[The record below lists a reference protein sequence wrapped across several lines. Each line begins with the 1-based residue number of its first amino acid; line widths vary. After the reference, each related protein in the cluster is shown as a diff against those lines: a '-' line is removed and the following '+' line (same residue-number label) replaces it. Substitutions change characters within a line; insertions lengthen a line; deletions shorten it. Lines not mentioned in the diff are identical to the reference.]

1 MLTISNIT
9 YRIAGRSLLE
19 NASASI
25 SAGHRVGL
33 VGRNGAGKSTLFG
46 LILGE
51 LQPDQGEIEIQKG
64 VRIGVVAQ
72 EAPGGAM
79 TPQDVVLAADL
90 ERAALL
96 EEAETSEDGERLAE
110 VHMRL
115 VDIDAHTAPARASE
129 ILAGLGF
136 TEEMQTS
143 PMSSF
148 SGGWRM
154 RVALAAALFAQPEL
168 LLLDEPTNHLDLEA
182 TVWLEAYLQ
191 KYPHTLLVISHD
203 RQILNACVDHIL
215 HLDSK
220 ALTVYTGN
228 YDWFEK
234 MRAERMAQS
243 KAEAAK
249 LDAKRKHLQSFV
261 DRFKA
266 KATKARQAQSR
277 MKMLEKLGTVSVM
290 RDDPTVSFDFREPT
304 ELAPPLLSFDKAS
317 VGYVPGKPILRDIDL
332 RIDPD
337 DRIALLGS
345 NGNGKSTF
353 AKLVA
358 GRLQPMDGHHHRSGK
373 LFTGFFA
380 QHQIEDMD
388 GDQTPYSLMADLM
401 RGAREPVV
409 RARLGRFGFGQ
420 DKANTQVKSLS
431 GGERARLNF
440 ALITY
445 DAPPMLIFDE
455 PTNHL
460 DIESREA
467 LAVAI
472 NEYKGAVILITHDWH
487 LLELTADQLWLVGD
501 GRVKPFDGDLE
512 DYRKLMLG
520 KSGSGN
526 TKIPKDKKLK
536 APTELAPSKAVQAD
550 RQRGADRRKEL
561 EALRKVS
568 REAEAA
574 LARLSK
580 DKASVEQ
587 SLLEPNLDPSRRGQL
602 MRRQA
607 ELAKAVERAEE
618 AWLDAAEAVEAA
630 AA

>member
-1 MLTISNIT
+1 MLSISNVT
-9 YRIAGRSLLE
+9 YRVAGRVLLE
-19 NASASI
+19 NATASI

-46 LILGE
+46 LILNE
-51 LQPDQGEIEIQKG
+51 LQPDQGDIEIQRG

-72 EAPGGAM
+72 EAPGGPM
-79 TPQDVVLAADL
+79 TPQDVVLDADL

-96 EEAETSEDGERLAE
+96 READTSDDGERLAE

-115 VDIDAHTAPARASE
+115 VDIDAHTAPMRAAE

-136 TEEMQTS
+136 TEEMQQQ

-168 LLLDEPTNHLDLEA
+168 LMLDEPTNHLDLEA

-215 HLDSK
+215 HLDAK
-220 ALTVYTGN
+220 QLTFYTGN

-243 KAEAAK
+243 KAEASK
-249 LDAKRKHLQSFV
+249 VDAKRKHLQSFV

-266 KATKARQAQSR
+266 KASKARQAQSR
-277 MKMLEKLGTVSVM
+277 MKMLEKLGSVSVM
-290 RDDPTVSFDFREPT
+290 RDDPTVSFDFPEPA
-304 ELAPPLLSFDKAS
+304 ELSPPLLSFDKVS
-317 VGYVPGKPILRDIDL
+317 VGYSPGKPVLRDIDV
-332 RIDPD
+332 RIDPE

-358 GRLQPMDGHHHRSGK
+358 GRLQPMEGHHHRSGK

-388 GDQTPYSLMADLM
+388 ANATPFSLMAELM
-401 RGAREPVV
+401 PGGREPQV

-420 DKANTQVKSLS
+420 EKANTQVKSLS

-440 ALITY
+440 ALITHN
-445 DAPPMLIFDE
+445 APPLLIFDE

-472 NEYKGAVILITHDWH
+472 NEYKGAVILISHDWH

-501 GRVKPFDGDLE
+501 GKVKPFDGDLE

-526 TKIPKDKKLK
+526 TKIPKDKKSK
-536 APTELAPSKAVQAD
+536 NKPVELPQLQPD
-550 RQRGADRRKEL
+550 RPRGNDRRKEL
-561 EALRKVS
+561 ETLRKLS
-568 REAEAA
+568 RDAEAT
-574 LARLSK
+574 LARLTQ
-580 DKASVEQ
+580 DKASVEK
-587 SLLEPNLDPSRRGQL
+587 SLLDPHLDGGRRGQL
-602 MRRQA
+602 MRRQG
-607 ELAKAVERAEE
+607 ELATAVARAEE
-618 AWLDAAEAVEAA
+618 AWLEAAEAVEAA

>member
-1 MLTISNIT
+1 MLSISNIT
-9 YRIAGRSLLE
+9 YRVAGRVLLE
-19 NASASI
+19 NATASI

-46 LILGE
+46 LILNE
-51 LQPDQGEIEIQKG
+51 LQPDQGDIEVQRG
-64 VRIGVVAQ
+64 VRIGIVAQ
-72 EAPGGAM
+72 EAPGGDM

-96 EEAETSEDGERLAE
+96 HEADHSDDGERLAE

-115 VDIDAHTAPARASE
+115 VDIDAHTAPMRAAE

-136 TEEMQTS
+136 TEDMQQQ

-220 ALTVYTGN
+220 QLTFYSGN

-243 KAEAAK
+243 KAEASK
-249 LDAKRKHLQSFV
+249 VDAKRKHLQSFV

-266 KATKARQAQSR
+266 KASKARQAQSR

-290 RDDPTVSFDFREPT
+290 RDDPTVSFDFPEPA
-304 ELAPPLLSFDKAS
+304 ELSPPLISFDKVS
-317 VGYVPGKPILRDIDL
+317 VGYAPGKPVLRDIDL
-332 RIDPD
+332 RIDPE

-358 GRLQPMDGHHHRSGK
+358 GRLQPMEGHHHRSGK

-380 QHQIEDMD
+380 QHQVEDMD
-388 GDQTPYSLMADLM
+388 GDSTPFKLMAELM
-401 RGAREPVV
+401 PGGREPQV

-420 DKANTQVKSLS
+420 EKANTQVKSLS

-440 ALITY
+440 ALITHN
-445 DAPPMLIFDE
+445 APPMLIFDE

-472 NEYKGAVILITHDWH
+472 NEYRGAVILISHDWH

-501 GRVKPFDGDLE
+501 GKVKPFDGDLE

-526 TKIPKDKKLK
+526 TKIPKDKKPK
-536 APTELAPSKAVQAD
+536 NKPVELPQLHPD
-550 RQRGADRRKEL
+550 RPRGSDRRKEL
-561 EALRKVS
+561 EALRKQS
-568 REAEAA
+568 RDAEAT
-574 LARLSK
+574 LARLTQ
-580 DKASVEQ
+580 DKASVEK
-587 SLLEPNLDPSRRGQL
+587 SLLDPHLDGGRRGQL

-607 ELAKAVERAEE
+607 ELSTAVARAEE
-618 AWLDAAEAVEAA
+618 AWLEAAEAVEAA
-630 AA
+630 A

>member
-1 MLTISNIT
+1 MLSISNVT
-9 YRIAGRSLLE
+9 YRVAGRVLLE
-19 NASASI
+19 NATASI

-46 LILGE
+46 LILNE
-51 LQPDQGEIEIQKG
+51 LQPDQGDIEIQRG

-72 EAPGGAM
+72 EAPGGPM
-79 TPQDVVLAADL
+79 TPQDVVLDADL

-96 EEAETSEDGERLAE
+96 READTSDDGERLAE

-115 VDIDAHTAPARASE
+115 VDIDAHTAPMRAAE

-136 TEEMQTS
+136 TEEMQQQ

-168 LLLDEPTNHLDLEA
+168 LMLDEPTNHLDLEA

-215 HLDSK
+215 HLDNK
-220 ALTVYTGN
+220 QLTFYTGN

-243 KAEAAK
+243 KAEASK
-249 LDAKRKHLQSFV
+249 VDAKRKHLQSFV

-266 KATKARQAQSR
+266 KASKARQAQSR
-277 MKMLEKLGTVSVM
+277 MKMLEKLGSVSVM
-290 RDDPTVSFDFREPT
+290 RDDPTVSFDFPEPA
-304 ELAPPLLSFDKAS
+304 ELSPPLLSFDKVS
-317 VGYVPGKPILRDIDL
+317 VGYTPGKPVLRDIDV
-332 RIDPD
+332 RIDPE

-358 GRLQPMDGHHHRSGK
+358 GRLQPMEGHHHRSGK

-388 GDQTPYSLMADLM
+388 ANATPFSLMAELM
-401 RGAREPVV
+401 PGGREPQV

-420 DKANTQVKSLS
+420 EKANTLVKSLS

-440 ALITY
+440 ALITHA
-445 DAPPMLIFDE
+445 APPMLIFDE

-472 NEYKGAVILITHDWH
+472 NEYKGAVILISHDWH

-501 GRVKPFDGDLE
+501 GKVKAFDGDLE

-526 TKIPKDKKLK
+526 TKIPKDKKSK
-536 APTELAPSKAVQAD
+536 NKPVELPQLQPD
-550 RQRGADRRKEL
+550 RPRGGDRRKEL
-561 EALRKVS
+561 ETLRKLS
-568 REAEAA
+568 RDAEAT
-574 LARLSK
+574 LARLTQ
-580 DKASVEQ
+580 DKASVER
-587 SLLEPNLDPSRRGQL
+587 SLADPQLDGGRRGQL
-602 MRRQA
+602 MRRQG
-607 ELAKAVERAEE
+607 ELATAVARAEE
-618 AWLDAAEAVEAA
+618 AWLEAAEAVEAA

>member
-1 MLTISNIT
+1 MLSISNVT
-9 YRIAGRSLLE
+9 YRIGGRALLE
-19 NASASI
+19 NATAVI

-51 LQPDQGEIEIQKG
+51 SQPDQGEIEIQKG
-64 VRIGVVAQ
+64 TRIGIVAQ

-90 ERAALL
+90 ERAALML
-96 EEAETSEDGERLAE
+96 EADTSDDGERLAE

-115 VDIDAHTAPARASE
+115 VDIDAHTAPMRAAE

-136 TEEMQTS
+136 SEEMQQQ

-203 RQILNACVDHIL
+203 RAILNACVDHIL
-215 HLDSK
+215 HLDSRQ
-220 ALTVYTGN
+220 LTFYTGN

-243 KAEAAK
+243 KAEASK
-249 LDAKRKHLQSFV
+249 VDAKRKHLQSFV

-266 KATKARQAQSR
+266 KASKARQAQSR
-277 MKMLEKLGTVSVM
+277 MKMLEKLGSVSVM
-290 RDDPTVSFDFREPT
+290 RDDPTVSFDFPEPA
-304 ELAPPLLSFDKAS
+304 ELSPPLISFDKVS
-317 VGYVPGKPILRDIDL
+317 VGYTPGKPVLRDIDL
-332 RIDPD
+332 RIDPE

-358 GRLQPMDGHHHRSGK
+358 GRLQPMEGHNHRSGK

-380 QHQIEDMD
+380 QHQVEDMD
-388 GDQTPYSLMADLM
+388 GEATPFKLMAELM
-401 RGAREPVV
+401 PGGREPQV

-420 DKANTQVKSLS
+420 EKANTLVKSLS

-440 ALITY
+440 ALITHN
-445 DAPPMLIFDE
+445 APPMLIFDE

-472 NEYKGAVILITHDWH
+472 NEYKGAVILISHDWH
-487 LLELTADQLWLVGD
+487 LLELTADHLWLVGD
-501 GRVKPFDGDLE
+501 G
-512 DYRKLMLG
+512 
-520 KSGSGN
+520 
-526 TKIPKDKKLK
+526 
-536 APTELAPSKAVQAD
+536 
-550 RQRGADRRKEL
+550 
-561 EALRKVS
+561 
-568 REAEAA
+568 
-574 LARLSK
+574 
-580 DKASVEQ
+580 
-587 SLLEPNLDPSRRGQL
+587 
-602 MRRQA
+602 
-607 ELAKAVERAEE
+607 
-618 AWLDAAEAVEAA
+618 
-630 AA
+630 

>member
-1 MLTISNIT
+1 MLSISNVT
-9 YRIAGRSLLE
+9 YRIGGRALLE
-19 NASASI
+19 NATAVI

-51 LQPDQGEIEIQKG
+51 SQPDQGEIEIQKG
-64 VRIGVVAQ
+64 TRIGIVAQ

-90 ERAALL
+90 ERAALML
-96 EEAETSEDGERLAE
+96 EADTSDDGERLAE

-115 VDIDAHTAPARASE
+115 VDIDAHTAPMRAAE

-136 TEEMQTS
+136 SEEMQQQ

-203 RQILNACVDHIL
+203 RAILNACVDHIL
-215 HLDSK
+215 HLDSRQ
-220 ALTVYTGN
+220 LTFYTGN

-243 KAEAAK
+243 KAEASK
-249 LDAKRKHLQSFV
+249 VDAKRKHLQSFV

-266 KATKARQAQSR
+266 KASKARQAQSR
-277 MKMLEKLGTVSVM
+277 MKMLEKLGSVSVM
-290 RDDPTVSFDFREPT
+290 RDDPTVSFDFPEPA
-304 ELAPPLLSFDKAS
+304 ELSPPLISFDKVS
-317 VGYVPGKPILRDIDL
+317 VGYTPGKPVLRDIDL
-332 RIDPD
+332 RIDPE

-358 GRLQPMDGHHHRSGK
+358 GRLQPMEGHNHRSGK

-380 QHQIEDMD
+380 QHQVEDMD
-388 GDQTPYSLMADLM
+388 GEATPFKLMAELM
-401 RGAREPVV
+401 PGGREPQV

-420 DKANTQVKSLS
+420 EKANTLVKSLS

-440 ALITY
+440 ALITHN
-445 DAPPMLIFDE
+445 APPMLIFDE

-460 DIESREA
+460 DIESRDA

-472 NEYKGAVILITHDWH
+472 NEYKGAVILISHDWH

-501 GRVKPFDGDLE
+501 GKVKPFDGDLE

-526 TKIPKDKKLK
+526 TKIPKDKK
-536 APTELAPSKAVQAD
+536 SKNKPAEPLPHQAE
-550 RQRGADRRKEL
+550 RPRGGDRRKEL
-561 EALRKVS
+561 DALRKLS
-568 REAEAA
+568 RDAEAA
-574 LARLSK
+574 LARLTQ
-580 DKASVEQ
+580 DKASVEK
-587 SLLEPNLDPSRRGQL
+587 SLLDPYLEGSRRGQL

-607 ELAKAVERAEE
+607 ELATAVDRAEE
-618 AWLDAAEAVEAA
+618 AWLEAAEALEAA

>member
-1 MLTISNIT
+1 MLSISNVT
-9 YRIAGRSLLE
+9 YRIGGRALLE
-19 NASASI
+19 NATAVI

-51 LQPDQGEIEIQKG
+51 SQPDQGEIEIQKG
-64 VRIGVVAQ
+64 TRIGIVAQ

-90 ERAALL
+90 ERAALML
-96 EEAETSEDGERLAE
+96 EADTSDDGERLAE

-115 VDIDAHTAPARASE
+115 VDIDAHTAPMRAAE

-136 TEEMQTS
+136 SEEMQQQ

-203 RQILNACVDHIL
+203 RAILNACVDHIL
-215 HLDSK
+215 HLDSRQ
-220 ALTVYTGN
+220 LTFYTGN

-243 KAEAAK
+243 KAEASK
-249 LDAKRKHLQSFV
+249 VDAKRKHLQSFV

-266 KATKARQAQSR
+266 KASKARQAQSR
-277 MKMLEKLGTVSVM
+277 MKMLEKLGSVSVM
-290 RDDPTVSFDFREPT
+290 RDDPTVSFDFPEPA
-304 ELAPPLLSFDKAS
+304 ELSPPLISFDKVS
-317 VGYVPGKPILRDIDL
+317 VGYTPGKPVLRDIDL
-332 RIDPD
+332 RIDPE

-358 GRLQPMDGHHHRSGK
+358 GRLQPMEGHNHRSGK

-380 QHQIEDMD
+380 QHQVEDMD
-388 GDQTPYSLMADLM
+388 GEATPFKLMAELM
-401 RGAREPVV
+401 PGGREPQV

-420 DKANTQVKSLS
+420 EKANTLVKSLS

-440 ALITY
+440 ALITHA
-445 DAPPMLIFDE
+445 APPMLIFDE

-472 NEYKGAVILITHDWH
+472 NEYKGAVILISHDWH

-501 GRVKPFDGDLE
+501 GKVKPFDGDLE

-526 TKIPKDKKLK
+526 TKIPKDKK
-536 APTELAPSKAVQAD
+536 SKNKPAEPLPHQAE
-550 RQRGADRRKEL
+550 RSRGGDRRKEL
-561 EALRKVS
+561 DALRKLS
-568 REAEAA
+568 RDAEAA
-574 LARLSK
+574 LARLTQ
-580 DKASVEQ
+580 DKASVEK
-587 SLLEPNLDPSRRGQL
+587 SLLDPYLEGSRRGQL

-607 ELAKAVERAEE
+607 ELATAVDRAEE
-618 AWLDAAEAVEAA
+618 AWLEAAEALEAA

>member
-1 MLTISNIT
+1 MLSISNVT
-9 YRIAGRSLLE
+9 YRVAGRVLLE
-19 NASASI
+19 NATASI

-46 LILGE
+46 LILNE
-51 LQPDQGEIEIQKG
+51 LQPDQGDIEIQRG

-72 EAPGGAM
+72 EAPGGPM
-79 TPQDVVLAADL
+79 TPQDVVLDADL

-96 EEAETSEDGERLAE
+96 READTSDDGERLAE

-115 VDIDAHTAPARASE
+115 VDIDAHTAPMRAAE

-136 TEEMQTS
+136 TEEMQQQ

-215 HLDSK
+215 HLDAK
-220 ALTVYTGN
+220 QLTFYSGN

-243 KAEAAK
+243 KAEASK
-249 LDAKRKHLQSFV
+249 VDAKRKHLQSFV

-266 KATKARQAQSR
+266 KASKARQAQSR
-277 MKMLEKLGTVSVM
+277 MKMLEKLGSVSVM
-290 RDDPTVSFDFREPT
+290 RDDPTVSFDFPEPA
-304 ELAPPLLSFDKAS
+304 ELSPPLLSFDKVS
-317 VGYVPGKPILRDIDL
+317 VGYTPGKPVLRDIDV
-332 RIDPD
+332 RIDPE

-358 GRLQPMDGHHHRSGK
+358 GRLQPMEGHHHRSGK

-388 GDQTPYSLMADLM
+388 ANATPFSLMAELM
-401 RGAREPVV
+401 PGGREPQV

-420 DKANTQVKSLS
+420 EKANTQVKSLS

-440 ALITY
+440 ALITHN
-445 DAPPMLIFDE
+445 APPLLIFDE

-472 NEYKGAVILITHDWH
+472 NEYKGAVILISHDWH

-501 GRVKPFDGDLE
+501 GKVKAFDGDLE

-526 TKIPKDKKLK
+526 TKIPKDKKSK
-536 APTELAPSKAVQAD
+536 NKPVELPQLQPD
-550 RQRGADRRKEL
+550 RPRGGDRRKEL
-561 EALRKVS
+561 ETLRKLS
-568 REAEAA
+568 RDAEAT
-574 LARLSK
+574 LARLTQ
-580 DKASVEQ
+580 DKASVER
-587 SLLEPNLDPSRRGQL
+587 SLADPQLDGGRRGQL
-602 MRRQA
+602 MRRQG
-607 ELAKAVERAEE
+607 ELATAVARAEE
-618 AWLDAAEAVEAA
+618 AWLEAAEAVEAA

>member
-1 MLTISNIT
+1 MLSISNVT
-9 YRIAGRSLLE
+9 YRIGGRALLE
-19 NASASI
+19 NATAVI

-46 LILGE
+46 LILNE

-64 VRIGVVAQ
+64 TRIGIVAQ

-90 ERAALL
+90 ERAALML
-96 EEAETSEDGERLAE
+96 EADTSDDGERLAE

-115 VDIDAHTAPARASE
+115 VDIDAHTAPMRAAE

-136 TEEMQTS
+136 SEEMQQQ

-203 RQILNACVDHIL
+203 RAILNACVDHIL

-220 ALTVYTGN
+220 QLTFYTGN

-243 KAEAAK
+243 KAEASK
-249 LDAKRKHLQSFV
+249 VDAKRKHLQSFV

-266 KATKARQAQSR
+266 KASKARQAQSR
-277 MKMLEKLGTVSVM
+277 MKMLEKLGSVSVM
-290 RDDPTVSFDFREPT
+290 RDDPTVSFDFPEPA
-304 ELAPPLLSFDKAS
+304 ELSPPLISFDKVS
-317 VGYVPGKPILRDIDL
+317 VGYTPGKPVLRDIDL
-332 RIDPD
+332 RIDPE

-358 GRLQPMDGHHHRSGK
+358 GRLQPMEGHNHRSGK

-380 QHQIEDMD
+380 QHQVEDMD
-388 GDQTPYSLMADLM
+388 GEATPFKLMAELM
-401 RGAREPVV
+401 PGGREPQV

-420 DKANTQVKSLS
+420 EKANTLVKSLS

-440 ALITY
+440 ALITHN
-445 DAPPMLIFDE
+445 APPMLIFDE

-472 NEYKGAVILITHDWH
+472 NEYKGAVILISHDWH

-501 GRVKPFDGDLE
+501 GKVKPFDGDLE

-526 TKIPKDKKLK
+526 TKIPKDKK
-536 APTELAPSKAVQAD
+536 SKNKPVEQPLHQAE
-550 RQRGADRRKEL
+550 RPRGGDRRKEL
-561 EALRKVS
+561 DALRKLS
-568 REAEAA
+568 RDAEAA
-574 LARLSK
+574 LARLTQ
-580 DKASVEQ
+580 DKASVEK
-587 SLLEPNLDPSRRGQL
+587 SLLDPYLEGSRRGQL

-607 ELAKAVERAEE
+607 ELATAVDRAEE
-618 AWLDAAEAVEAA
+618 AWLEAAEALEAA

>member
-1 MLTISNIT
+1 MLSISNVT
-9 YRIAGRSLLE
+9 YRVAGRVLLE
-19 NASASI
+19 NATASI

-46 LILGE
+46 LILNE
-51 LQPDQGEIEIQKG
+51 LQPDQGDIEIQRG

-72 EAPGGAM
+72 EAPGGPM
-79 TPQDVVLAADL
+79 TPQDVVLDADL

-96 EEAETSEDGERLAE
+96 READTSDDGERLAE

-115 VDIDAHTAPARASE
+115 VDIDAHTAPMRAAE

-136 TEEMQTS
+136 TEEMQQQ

-168 LLLDEPTNHLDLEA
+168 LMLDEPTNHLDLEA

-215 HLDSK
+215 HLDNK
-220 ALTVYTGN
+220 QLTFYTGN

-243 KAEAAK
+243 KAEASK
-249 LDAKRKHLQSFV
+249 VDAKRKHLQSFV

-266 KATKARQAQSR
+266 KASKARQAQSR
-277 MKMLEKLGTVSVM
+277 MKMLEKLGSVSVM
-290 RDDPTVSFDFREPT
+290 RDDPTVSFDFPEPA
-304 ELAPPLLSFDKAS
+304 ELSPPLLSFDKVS
-317 VGYVPGKPILRDIDL
+317 VGYTPGKPVLRDIDV
-332 RIDPD
+332 RIDPE

-358 GRLQPMDGHHHRSGK
+358 GRLQPMEGHHHRSGK

-388 GDQTPYSLMADLM
+388 ANATPFSLMAELM
-401 RGAREPVV
+401 PGGREPQV

-420 DKANTQVKSLS
+420 EKANTQVKSLS

-440 ALITY
+440 ALITHN
-445 DAPPMLIFDE
+445 APPLLIFDE

-472 NEYKGAVILITHDWH
+472 NEYKGAVILISHDWH

-501 GRVKPFDGDLE
+501 GKVKAFDGDLE

-526 TKIPKDKKLK
+526 TKIPKDKKSK
-536 APTELAPSKAVQAD
+536 NKPVELPQLQPD
-550 RQRGADRRKEL
+550 RPRGGDRRKEL
-561 EALRKVS
+561 ETLRKLS
-568 REAEAA
+568 RDAEAT
-574 LARLSK
+574 LARLTQ
-580 DKASVEQ
+580 DKASVER
-587 SLLEPNLDPSRRGQL
+587 SLADPQLDGGRRGQL
-602 MRRQA
+602 MRRQG
-607 ELAKAVERAEE
+607 ELATAVARAEE
-618 AWLDAAEAVEAA
+618 AWLEAAEAVEAA

>member
-1 MLTISNIT
+1 MLSISNIT
-9 YRIAGRSLLE
+9 YRVAGRSLLE
-19 NASASI
+19 NASAMI

-115 VDIDAHTAPARASE
+115 VDIDAHTAPMRAAE

-136 TEEMQTS
+136 TEEMQQQ

-215 HLDSK
+215 HLDAK
-220 ALTVYTGN
+220 QLTFYTGN

-243 KAEAAK
+243 KAEASK

-277 MKMLEKLGTVSVM
+277 MKMLEKLGTVNVI
-290 RDDPTVSFDFREPT
+290 RDDPTVSFDFPEPT
-304 ELAPPLLSFDKAS
+304 ELAPPLLSFDKVS
-317 VGYVPGKPILRDIDL
+317 VGYTAGKPILRDIDV

-358 GRLQPMDGHHHRSGK
+358 GRLQPMEGHHHRSGK

-388 GDQTPYSLMADLM
+388 GEQTPYKLMADLM
-401 RGAREPVV
+401 PGGREPVV

-420 DKANTQVKSLS
+420 EKANTQVKSLS

-445 DAPPMLIFDE
+445 NAPPMLIFDE

-487 LLELTADQLWLVGD
+487 LLQLTADQLWLVGD
-501 GRVKPFDGDLE
+501 GKVRPFDGDLE
-512 DYRKLMLG
+512 DYRRMMLG

-526 TKIPKDKKLK
+526 TKIPKDKK
-536 APTELAPSKAVQAD
+536 SKGKGPQPDERQAG
-550 RQRGADRRKEL
+550 RPHGNDRRKEL
-561 EALRKVS
+561 DALRKAS

-574 LARLSK
+574 LARLAQ
-580 DKASVEQ
+580 DKASVER
-587 SLLEPNLDPSRRGQL
+587 SLLDANLDGSRRGQL

-607 ELAKAVERAEE
+607 ELAAAVERAEE
-618 AWLDAAEAVEAA
+618 AWLEAAEAVEAA

>member
-1 MLTISNIT
+1 MLSISNIT
-9 YRIAGRSLLE
+9 YRVAGRMLLE
-19 NASASI
+19 NATASI

-46 LILGE
+46 LILGQ
-51 LQPDQGEIEIQKG
+51 LQPDQGEIEVQRG
-64 VRIGVVAQ
+64 VRIGIVAQ

-96 EEAETSEDGERLAE
+96 HEADNSDDGERLAE

-136 TEEMQTS
+136 NEEMQQQ

-215 HLDSK
+215 HLDSRQ
-220 ALTVYTGN
+220 LTFYTGN

-234 MRAERMAQS
+234 MREERMAQS
-243 KAEAAK
+243 KSEAAK

-277 MKMLEKLGTVSVM
+277 MKMLAKLGSVSVI
-290 RDDPTVSFDFREPT
+290 RDDPTVTFDFPEPA
-304 ELAPPLLSFDKAS
+304 ELSPPLLSFDKAS
-317 VGYVPGKPILRDIDL
+317 VGYTAGKPVLRDIDL
-332 RIDPD
+332 RIDPE
-337 DRIALLGS
+337 DRIALLGA

-380 QHQIEDMD
+380 QHQVEDMD
-388 GDQTPYSLMADLM
+388 GESTPFKLMANLM
-401 RGAREPVV
+401 PGAREPQV
-409 RARLGRFGFGQ
+409 RGRLGRFGFGQ
-420 DKANTQVKSLS
+420 EKANTLVKSLS

-440 ALITY
+440 ALITHN
-445 DAPPMLIFDE
+445 APPMLIFDE

-526 TKIPKDKKLK
+526 TKIPKDKKPK
-536 APTELAPSKAVQAD
+536 NKPDEIHAPERP
-550 RQRGADRRKEL
+550 RGADRRKEL
-561 EALRKVS
+561 DVLRRAS
-568 REAEAA
+568 RDAEAS
-574 LARLSK
+574 LARLTQ
-580 DKASVEQ
+580 DKEAIEK
-587 SLLEPNLDPSRRGQL
+587 SLLDAHLDGGRRGQL

-607 ELAKAVERAEE
+607 ELATAVARAEE
-618 AWLDAAEAVEAA
+618 AWLEAAEALESAA
-630 AA
+630 A

>member
-1 MLTISNIT
+1 MLSISNVT
-9 YRIAGRSLLE
+9 YRVAGRVLLE
-19 NASASI
+19 NATASI

-46 LILGE
+46 LILNE
-51 LQPDQGEIEIQKG
+51 LQPDQGDIEIQRG

-72 EAPGGAM
+72 EAPGGPM
-79 TPQDVVLAADL
+79 TPQDVVLDADL

-96 EEAETSEDGERLAE
+96 READTSDDGERLAE

-115 VDIDAHTAPARASE
+115 VDIDAHTAPMRAAE

-136 TEEMQTS
+136 TEEMQQQ

-168 LLLDEPTNHLDLEA
+168 LMLDEPTNHLDLEA

-215 HLDSK
+215 HLDNK
-220 ALTVYTGN
+220 QLTFYTGN

-243 KAEAAK
+243 KAEASK
-249 LDAKRKHLQSFV
+249 VDAKRKHLQSFV

-266 KATKARQAQSR
+266 KASKARQAQSR
-277 MKMLEKLGTVSVM
+277 MKMLEKLGSVSVM
-290 RDDPTVSFDFREPT
+290 RDDPTVSFDFPEPA
-304 ELAPPLLSFDKAS
+304 ELSPPLLSFDKVS
-317 VGYVPGKPILRDIDL
+317 VGYTPGKPVLRDIDV
-332 RIDPD
+332 RIDPE

-358 GRLQPMDGHHHRSGK
+358 GRLQPMEGHHHRSGK

-388 GDQTPYSLMADLM
+388 ANATPFSLMAELM
-401 RGAREPVV
+401 PGGREPQV

-420 DKANTQVKSLS
+420 EKANTQVMSLS

-440 ALITY
+440 ALITHN
-445 DAPPMLIFDE
+445 APPLLIFDE

-472 NEYKGAVILITHDWH
+472 NEYKGAVILISHDWH

-501 GRVKPFDGDLE
+501 GKVKAFDGDLE

-526 TKIPKDKKLK
+526 TKIPKDKKSK
-536 APTELAPSKAVQAD
+536 NKPVELPQLQPD
-550 RQRGADRRKEL
+550 RPRGGDRRKEL
-561 EALRKVS
+561 ETLRKLS
-568 REAEAA
+568 RDAEAT
-574 LARLSK
+574 LARLTQ
-580 DKASVEQ
+580 DKASVER
-587 SLLEPNLDPSRRGQL
+587 SLADPQLDGGRRGQL
-602 MRRQA
+602 MRRQG
-607 ELAKAVERAEE
+607 ELATAVARAEE
-618 AWLDAAEAVEAA
+618 AWLEAAEAVEAA

>member
-1 MLTISNIT
+1 MLSISNVT
-9 YRIAGRSLLE
+9 YRVAGRVLLE
-19 NASASI
+19 NATASI

-46 LILGE
+46 LILNE
-51 LQPDQGEIEIQKG
+51 LQPDQGDIEIQRG

-72 EAPGGAM
+72 EAPGGPM
-79 TPQDVVLAADL
+79 TPQDVVLDADL

-96 EEAETSEDGERLAE
+96 READTSDDGERLAE

-115 VDIDAHTAPARASE
+115 VDIDAHTAPMRAAE

-136 TEEMQTS
+136 TEEMQQQ

-215 HLDSK
+215 HLDNK
-220 ALTVYTGN
+220 QLTFYTGN

-243 KAEAAK
+243 KAEASK
-249 LDAKRKHLQSFV
+249 VDAKRKHLQSFV

-266 KATKARQAQSR
+266 KASKARQAQSR
-277 MKMLEKLGTVSVM
+277 MKMLEKLGSVSVM
-290 RDDPTVSFDFREPT
+290 RDDPTVSFDFPEPA
-304 ELAPPLLSFDKAS
+304 ELSPPLLSFDKVS
-317 VGYVPGKPILRDIDL
+317 VGYTPGKPVLRDIDV
-332 RIDPD
+332 RIDPE

-358 GRLQPMDGHHHRSGK
+358 GRLQPMEGHHHRSGK

-388 GDQTPYSLMADLM
+388 ANATPFSLMAELM
-401 RGAREPVV
+401 PGGREPQV

-420 DKANTQVKSLS
+420 EKANTQVKSLS

-440 ALITY
+440 ALITHN
-445 DAPPMLIFDE
+445 APPLLIFDE

-472 NEYKGAVILITHDWH
+472 NEYKGAVILISHDWH

-501 GRVKPFDGDLE
+501 GKVKAFDGDLE

-526 TKIPKDKKLK
+526 TKIPKDKKSK
-536 APTELAPSKAVQAD
+536 NKPVELPQLQPD
-550 RQRGADRRKEL
+550 RPRGGDRRKEL
-561 EALRKVS
+561 ETLRKLS
-568 REAEAA
+568 RDAEAT
-574 LARLSK
+574 LARLTQ
-580 DKASVEQ
+580 DKASVER
-587 SLLEPNLDPSRRGQL
+587 SLADPQLDGGRRGQL
-602 MRRQA
+602 MRRQG
-607 ELAKAVERAEE
+607 ELATAVARAEE
-618 AWLDAAEAVEAA
+618 AWLEAAEAVEAA

>member
-1 MLTISNIT
+1 MLSISNVT
-9 YRIAGRSLLE
+9 YRVAGRVLLE
-19 NASASI
+19 NATASI

-46 LILGE
+46 LILNE
-51 LQPDQGEIEIQKG
+51 LQPDQGDIEIQRG

-72 EAPGGAM
+72 EAPGGPM
-79 TPQDVVLAADL
+79 TPQDVVLDADL

-96 EEAETSEDGERLAE
+96 READTSDDGERLAE

-115 VDIDAHTAPARASE
+115 VDIDAHTAPMRAAE

-136 TEEMQTS
+136 TEEMQQQ

-168 LLLDEPTNHLDLEA
+168 LMLDEPTNHLDLEA

-215 HLDSK
+215 HLDNK
-220 ALTVYTGN
+220 QLTFYTGN

-243 KAEAAK
+243 KAEASK
-249 LDAKRKHLQSFV
+249 VDAKRKHLQSFV

-266 KATKARQAQSR
+266 KASKARQAQSR
-277 MKMLEKLGTVSVM
+277 MKMLEKLGSVSVM
-290 RDDPTVSFDFREPT
+290 RDDPTVSFDFPEPA
-304 ELAPPLLSFDKAS
+304 ELSPPLLSFDKVS
-317 VGYVPGKPILRDIDL
+317 VGYSPGKPVLRDIDV
-332 RIDPD
+332 RIDPE

-358 GRLQPMDGHHHRSGK
+358 GRLQPMEGHHHRSGK

-388 GDQTPYSLMADLM
+388 ANATPFSLMAELM
-401 RGAREPVV
+401 PGGREPQV

-420 DKANTQVKSLS
+420 EKANTQVKSLS

-440 ALITY
+440 ALITHN
-445 DAPPMLIFDE
+445 APPLLIFDE

-472 NEYKGAVILITHDWH
+472 NEYKGAVILISHDWH

-501 GRVKPFDGDLE
+501 GKVKPFDGDLE

-526 TKIPKDKKLK
+526 TKIPKDKKSK
-536 APTELAPSKAVQAD
+536 NKPVELPQLQPD
-550 RQRGADRRKEL
+550 RPRGNDRRKEL
-561 EALRKVS
+561 ETLRKLS
-568 REAEAA
+568 RDAEAT
-574 LARLSK
+574 LARLTQ
-580 DKASVEQ
+580 DKASVEK
-587 SLLEPNLDPSRRGQL
+587 SLLDPHLDGGRRGQL
-602 MRRQA
+602 MRRQG
-607 ELAKAVERAEE
+607 ELATAVARAEE
-618 AWLDAAEAVEAA
+618 AWLEAAEAVEAA

>member
-1 MLTISNIT
+1 MLSISNVT
-9 YRIAGRSLLE
+9 YRIGGRALLE
-19 NASASI
+19 NATAVI

-51 LQPDQGEIEIQKG
+51 SQPDQGEIEIQKG
-64 VRIGVVAQ
+64 TRIGIVAQ

-90 ERAALL
+90 ERAALML
-96 EEAETSEDGERLAE
+96 EADTSDDGERLAE

-115 VDIDAHTAPARASE
+115 VDIDAHTAPMRAAE

-136 TEEMQTS
+136 SEEMQQQ

-203 RQILNACVDHIL
+203 RAILNACVDHIL
-215 HLDSK
+215 HLDSRQ
-220 ALTVYTGN
+220 LTFYTGN

-243 KAEAAK
+243 KAEASK
-249 LDAKRKHLQSFV
+249 VDAKRKHLQSFV

-266 KATKARQAQSR
+266 KASKARQAQSR
-277 MKMLEKLGTVSVM
+277 MKMLEKLGSVSVM
-290 RDDPTVSFDFREPT
+290 RDDPTVSFDFPEPA
-304 ELAPPLLSFDKAS
+304 ELSPPLISFDKVS
-317 VGYVPGKPILRDIDL
+317 VGYTPGKPVLRDIDL
-332 RIDPD
+332 RIDPE

-358 GRLQPMDGHHHRSGK
+358 GRLQPMEGHNHRSGK

-380 QHQIEDMD
+380 QHQVEDMD
-388 GDQTPYSLMADLM
+388 GEATPFKLMAELM
-401 RGAREPVV
+401 PGGREPQV

-420 DKANTQVKSLS
+420 EKANTLVKSLS

-440 ALITY
+440 ALITHN
-445 DAPPMLIFDE
+445 APPMLIFDE

-472 NEYKGAVILITHDWH
+472 NEYKGAVILISHDWH

-501 GRVKPFDGDLE
+501 GKVKPFDGDLE

-526 TKIPKDKKLK
+526 TKIPKDKK
-536 APTELAPSKAVQAD
+536 SKNKPAEPLPHQAE
-550 RQRGADRRKEL
+550 RPRGGDRRKEL
-561 EALRKVS
+561 DALRKLS
-568 REAEAA
+568 RDAEAA
-574 LARLSK
+574 LARLTQ
-580 DKASVEQ
+580 DKASVEK
-587 SLLEPNLDPSRRGQL
+587 SLLDPYLEGSRRGQL

-607 ELAKAVERAEE
+607 ELATAVDRAEE
-618 AWLDAAEAVEAA
+618 AWLEAAEALEAA

>member
-1 MLTISNIT
+1 MLSISNVT
-9 YRIAGRSLLE
+9 YRIGGRALLE
-19 NASASI
+19 NATAVI

-51 LQPDQGEIEIQKG
+51 SQPDQGEIEIQKG
-64 VRIGVVAQ
+64 TRIGIVAQ

-90 ERAALL
+90 ERAALML
-96 EEAETSEDGERLAE
+96 EADTSDDGERLAE

-115 VDIDAHTAPARASE
+115 VDIDAHTAPMRAAE

-136 TEEMQTS
+136 SEEMQQQ

-203 RQILNACVDHIL
+203 RAILNACVDHIL

-220 ALTVYTGN
+220 QLTFYSGN

-243 KAEAAK
+243 KAEASK
-249 LDAKRKHLQSFV
+249 VDAKRKHLQSFV

-266 KATKARQAQSR
+266 KASKARQAQSR
-277 MKMLEKLGTVSVM
+277 MKMLEKLGSVSVM
-290 RDDPTVSFDFREPT
+290 RDDPTVSFDFPEPA
-304 ELAPPLLSFDKAS
+304 ELSPPLISFDKVS
-317 VGYVPGKPILRDIDL
+317 VGYVPGKPVLRDIDL
-332 RIDPD
+332 RIDPE

-358 GRLQPMDGHHHRSGK
+358 GRLQPMEGHHHRSGK

-380 QHQIEDMD
+380 QHQVEDMD
-388 GDQTPYSLMADLM
+388 GEATPFKLMAELM
-401 RGAREPVV
+401 PGGREPVV

-420 DKANTQVKSLS
+420 EKANTLVKSLS

-440 ALITY
+440 ALITHA
-445 DAPPMLIFDE
+445 APPMLIFDE

-472 NEYKGAVILITHDWH
+472 NEYKGAVILISHDWH

-501 GRVKPFDGDLE
+501 GKVKPFDGDLE

-526 TKIPKDKKLK
+526 TKIPKDKK
-536 APTELAPSKAVQAD
+536 SKNKPAEPPQHQPD
-550 RQRGADRRKEL
+550 RPRGGDRRKEL
-561 EALRKVS
+561 DALRKLS
-568 REAEAA
+568 RDAEAA
-574 LARLSK
+574 LARLTQ
-580 DKASVEQ
+580 DKASIEK
-587 SLLEPNLDPSRRGQL
+587 SLLDPYLDGSKRGQL

-607 ELAKAVERAEE
+607 ELATAVDRAEE
-618 AWLDAAEAVEAA
+618 AWLEAAEALEAA

>member
-1 MLTISNIT
+1 MLSISNIT
-9 YRIAGRSLLE
+9 YRVAGRVLLE
-19 NASASI
+19 NATASI

-51 LQPDQGEIEIQKG
+51 LQPDQGEIEIQRG
-64 VRIGVVAQ
+64 VRIGIVAQ
-72 EAPGGAM
+72 EAPGGDM

-90 ERAALL
+90 ERAALML
-96 EEAETSEDGERLAE
+96 EADTSDDGERLAE

-115 VDIDAHTAPARASE
+115 VDIDAHTAPMRAAE

-136 TEEMQTS
+136 TEEMQQQ

-215 HLDSK
+215 HLDAK
-220 ALTVYTGN
+220 QLTFYSGN

-243 KAEAAK
+243 KAEASK
-249 LDAKRKHLQSFV
+249 VDAKRKHLQSFV

-266 KATKARQAQSR
+266 KASKARQAQSR
-277 MKMLEKLGTVSVM
+277 MKMLEKLGSVNVM
-290 RDDPTVSFDFREPT
+290 RDDPTVSFDFPEPA
-304 ELAPPLLSFDKAS
+304 ELSPPLLSFEHVS
-317 VGYVPGKPILRDIDL
+317 VGYIPGKPVLRDIDL
-332 RIDPD
+332 RIDPE

-358 GRLQPMDGHHHRSGK
+358 GRLQPMEGHHHRSGK

-380 QHQIEDMD
+380 QHQVEDMD
-388 GDQTPYSLMADLM
+388 GESTPFKLMAELM
-401 RGAREPVV
+401 VGGREPQV

-420 DKANTQVKSLS
+420 EKANTLVKSLS

-440 ALITY
+440 ALITHA
-445 DAPPMLIFDE
+445 APPMLIFDE

-472 NEYKGAVILITHDWH
+472 NEYKGAVILISHDWH

-501 GRVKPFDGDLE
+501 GKVKPFDGDLE

-520 KSGSGN
+520 KTGSGN
-526 TKIPKDKKLK
+526 TKIPKDKKSK
-536 APTELAPSKAVQAD
+536 NKPVESHAPQPD
-550 RQRGADRRKEL
+550 RPRGADRRREMD
-561 EALRKVS
+561 ALRKAS
-568 REAEAA
+568 RDAEAT
-574 LARLSK
+574 LGRLIK
-580 DKASVEQ
+580 DKEALEK
-587 SLLEPNLDPSRRGQL
+587 SLLDPYLEGGKRGQL

-607 ELAKAVERAEE
+607 ELATAVERAEE
-618 AWLDAAEAVEAA
+618 AWLEAAEAVEAA

>member
-1 MLTISNIT
+1 MLNISNIT
-9 YRIAGRSLLE
+9 YRVAGRVLLE
-19 NASASI
+19 NATASI

-46 LILGE
+46 LILNE
-51 LQPDQGEIEIQKG
+51 LQPDQGEIDIQRG
-64 VRIGVVAQ
+64 VRIGIVAQ
-72 EAPGGAM
+72 EAPGGDM

-90 ERAALL
+90 ERAALML
-96 EEAETSEDGERLAE
+96 EADTSDDGERLAE

-115 VDIDAHTAPARASE
+115 VDIDAHTAPMRAAE

-136 TEEMQTS
+136 TEDMQQQ

-215 HLDSK
+215 HLDAK
-220 ALTVYTGN
+220 QLTFYSGN

-243 KAEAAK
+243 KAEASK
-249 LDAKRKHLQSFV
+249 VDAKRKHLQSFV

-266 KATKARQAQSR
+266 KASKARQAQSR
-277 MKMLEKLGTVSVM
+277 MKMLEKLGSVNVM
-290 RDDPTVSFDFREPT
+290 RDDPTVSFDFPEPA
-304 ELAPPLLSFDKAS
+304 ELSPPLLSFEHVS
-317 VGYVPGKPILRDIDL
+317 VGYIPGKPVLRDIDL
-332 RIDPD
+332 RIDPE

-358 GRLQPMDGHHHRSGK
+358 GRLQPMEGHHHRSGK

-380 QHQIEDMD
+380 QHQVEDMD
-388 GDQTPYSLMADLM
+388 GESTPFKLMAELM
-401 RGAREPVV
+401 VGGREPQV

-420 DKANTQVKSLS
+420 EKANTLVKSLS

-440 ALITY
+440 ALITHA
-445 DAPPMLIFDE
+445 APPMLIFDE

-472 NEYKGAVILITHDWH
+472 NEYKGAVILISHDWH

-501 GRVKPFDGDLE
+501 GKVKPFDGDLE

-520 KSGSGN
+520 KTGSGN
-526 TKIPKDKKLK
+526 TKIPKDKKSK
-536 APTELAPSKAVQAD
+536 NKPVESHAPQPD
-550 RQRGADRRKEL
+550 RPRGADRRREMD
-561 EALRKVS
+561 ALRKAS
-568 REAEAA
+568 RDAEAT
-574 LARLSK
+574 LGRLIK
-580 DKASVEQ
+580 DKEALEK
-587 SLLEPNLDPSRRGQL
+587 SLLDPYLEGGKRGQL

-607 ELAKAVERAEE
+607 ELATAVERAEE
-618 AWLDAAEAVEAA
+618 AWLEAAEAVEAA

>member
-1 MLTISNIT
+1 MLSISNIT
-9 YRIAGRSLLE
+9 YRVAGRILLE
-19 NASASI
+19 NATASI

-46 LILGE
+46 LILNE
-51 LQPDQGEIEIQKG
+51 LQPDQGEIEIQRG
-64 VRIGVVAQ
+64 VRIGIVAQ

-96 EEAETSEDGERLAE
+96 EEADTSEDGERLAE

-115 VDIDAHTAPARASE
+115 VDIDAHTAPARAAE

-136 TEEMQTS
+136 NEDMQQQ

-215 HLDSK
+215 HLDNRD
-220 ALTVYTGN
+220 LTFYSGN

-243 KAEAAK
+243 KAEASK

-266 KATKARQAQSR
+266 KASKARQAQSR
-277 MKMLEKLGTVSVM
+277 MKMLEKLGSVNVM
-290 RDDPTVSFDFREPT
+290 RDDPTVSFDFPEPA
-304 ELAPPLLSFDKAS
+304 ELSPPLLSFDHVS
-317 VGYVPGKPILRDIDL
+317 VGYVPGKPILRDIDV
-332 RIDPD
+332 RIDPE

-358 GRLQPMDGHHHRSGK
+358 GRLQPMEGHHHRSGK

-380 QHQIEDMD
+380 QHQIEDMNLTA
-388 GDQTPYSLMADLM
+388 TPFTLMAELM
-401 RGAREPVV
+401 PGAREPAV

-420 DKANTQVKSLS
+420 EKANTQVGSLS

-440 ALITY
+440 ALITHN
-445 DAPPMLIFDE
+445 APPMLIFDE

-467 LAVAI
+467 LAIAI

-501 GRVKPFDGDLE
+501 GKVRPFDGDLE
-512 DYRKLMLG
+512 DYRRMMLG

-526 TKIPKDKKLK
+526 TKIPKDKKAK
-536 APTELAPSKAVQAD
+536 NKGAAPDERQAD
-550 RQRGADRRKEL
+550 KPRGNDRRKEL
-561 EALRKVS
+561 EALRKTS
-568 REAEAA
+568 RDAEAT
-574 LARLSK
+574 LARLTQ
-580 DKASVEQ
+580 DKASVEK
-587 SLLEPNLDPSRRGQL
+587 SLLDSTLDGSRRGQL

-607 ELAKAVERAEE
+607 ELATAVNRAEE
-618 AWLDAAEAVEAA
+618 AWLAAAEAVEAA

>member
-1 MLTISNIT
+1 MLSISNVT
-9 YRIAGRSLLE
+9 YRVAGRVLLE
-19 NASASI
+19 NATASI

-46 LILGE
+46 LILNE
-51 LQPDQGEIEIQKG
+51 LQPDQGDIEIQRG

-72 EAPGGAM
+72 EAPGGPM
-79 TPQDVVLAADL
+79 TPQDVVLDADL

-96 EEAETSEDGERLAE
+96 READTSDDGERLAE

-115 VDIDAHTAPARASE
+115 VDIDAHTAPMRAAE

-136 TEEMQTS
+136 TEEMQQQ

-215 HLDSK
+215 HLDAK
-220 ALTVYTGN
+220 QLTFYTGN

-243 KAEAAK
+243 KAEASK
-249 LDAKRKHLQSFV
+249 VDAKRKHLQSFV

-266 KATKARQAQSR
+266 KASKARQAQSR
-277 MKMLEKLGTVSVM
+277 MKMLEKLGSVSVM
-290 RDDPTVSFDFREPT
+290 RDDPTVSFDFPEPA
-304 ELAPPLLSFDKAS
+304 ELSPPLISFDKVS
-317 VGYVPGKPILRDIDL
+317 VGYTPGKPVLRDIDL
-332 RIDPD
+332 RIDPE

-358 GRLQPMDGHHHRSGK
+358 GRLQPMEGHHHRSGK

-388 GDQTPYSLMADLM
+388 VNATPFTLMAELM
-401 RGAREPVV
+401 PGGREPQV

-420 DKANTQVKSLS
+420 EKANTQVKSLS

-440 ALITY
+440 ALITHN
-445 DAPPMLIFDE
+445 APPMLIFDE

-472 NEYKGAVILITHDWH
+472 NEYKGAVILISHDWH

-501 GRVKPFDGDLE
+501 GKVKPFDGDLE

-526 TKIPKDKKLK
+526 TKIPKDKKSK
-536 APTELAPSKAVQAD
+536 NKPVELPQLQPD
-550 RQRGADRRKEL
+550 RPRGGDRRKEL
-561 EALRKVS
+561 ETLRKQS
-568 REAEAA
+568 RDAEAT
-574 LARLSK
+574 LARLTQ
-580 DKASVEQ
+580 DKASVEK
-587 SLLEPNLDPSRRGQL
+587 SLLDPQLDGGRRGQL

-607 ELAKAVERAEE
+607 ELSTAVARAEE
-618 AWLDAAEAVEAA
+618 AWLEAAEAVEAA

>member
-9 YRIAGRSLLE
+9 YRVAGRSLLE
-19 NASASI
+19 NASAMI

-51 LQPDQGEIEIQKG
+51 LQPDQGEIEIQRG
-64 VRIGVVAQ
+64 IRIGIVAQ

-136 TEEMQTS
+136 TEEMQNS

-168 LLLDEPTNHLDLEA
+168 LMLDEPTNHLDLEA

-220 ALTVYTGN
+220 QLTVYTGN

-243 KAEAAK
+243 KAEASK

-266 KATKARQAQSR
+266 KASKARQAQSR
-277 MKMLEKLGTVSVM
+277 MKMLEKLGSVNVM
-290 RDDPTVSFDFREPT
+290 RDDPTVSFDFPEPT
-304 ELAPPLLSFDKAS
+304 ELAPPLLSFDKVS
-317 VGYVPGKPILRDIDL
+317 VGYTAGKPILREIDV

-358 GRLQPMDGHHHRSGK
+358 GRLQPMEGHHHRSGK

-388 GDQTPYSLMADLM
+388 GEQTPYKLMADLM
-401 RGAREPVV
+401 PGGREPVV

-420 DKANTQVKSLS
+420 EKANTQVKSLS

-440 ALITY
+440 ALITHN
-445 DAPPMLIFDE
+445 APPMLIFDE

-487 LLELTADQLWLVGD
+487 LLELTADQLWLVAD
-501 GRVKPFDGDLE
+501 GRVKAFDGDLE
-512 DYRKLMLG
+512 DYRRLMLG

-526 TKIPKDKKLK
+526 TKIPKDKRSKGK
-536 APTELAPSKAVQAD
+536 APQAD
-550 RQRGADRRKEL
+550 ERQAGRPHGNDRRKEL
-561 EALRKVS
+561 EALRKAS

-574 LARLSK
+574 LSRLTQ
-580 DKASVEQ
+580 DKASVER
-587 SLLEPNLDPSRRGQL
+587 SLLDANLDGTRRGQL

-607 ELAKAVERAEE
+607 ELATAVERAEE
-618 AWLDAAEAVEAA
+618 AWLEAAEAVEAA

>member
-1 MLTISNIT
+1 MLSISNIT
-9 YRIAGRSLLE
+9 YRVAGRVLLE
-19 NASASI
+19 NATASI

-46 LILGE
+46 LILNE
-51 LQPDQGEIEIQKG
+51 LQPDQGDIEVQRG
-64 VRIGVVAQ
+64 VRIGIVAQ
-72 EAPGGAM
+72 EAPGGDM

-96 EEAETSEDGERLAE
+96 HEADHSDDGERLAE

-115 VDIDAHTAPARASE
+115 VDIDAHTAPMRAAE

-136 TEEMQTS
+136 TEDMQQQ

-220 ALTVYTGN
+220 QLTFYSGN

-243 KAEAAK
+243 KAEASK
-249 LDAKRKHLQSFV
+249 VDAKRKHLQSFV

-266 KATKARQAQSR
+266 KASKARQAQSR

-290 RDDPTVSFDFREPT
+290 RDDPTVSFDFPEPA
-304 ELAPPLLSFDKAS
+304 ELSPPLISFEKVS
-317 VGYVPGKPILRDIDL
+317 VGYAPGKPVLRDIDL
-332 RIDPD
+332 RIDPE

-358 GRLQPMDGHHHRSGK
+358 GRLQPMEGHHHRSGK

-380 QHQIEDMD
+380 QHQVEDMD
-388 GDQTPYSLMADLM
+388 GESTPYKLMAELM
-401 RGAREPVV
+401 PGGREPQV

-420 DKANTQVKSLS
+420 EKANTQVKSLS

-440 ALITY
+440 ALITHN
-445 DAPPMLIFDE
+445 APPMLIFDE

-472 NEYKGAVILITHDWH
+472 NEYKGAVILISHDWH

-501 GRVKPFDGDLE
+501 GKVKPFDGDLE

-526 TKIPKDKKLK
+526 TKIPKDKKPK
-536 APTELAPSKAVQAD
+536 NKPVELPQLQPD
-550 RQRGADRRKEL
+550 RPRGSDRRKEL
-561 EALRKVS
+561 ETLRKQS
-568 REAEAA
+568 RDAEAT
-574 LARLSK
+574 LARLTQ
-580 DKASVEQ
+580 DKASVEK
-587 SLLEPNLDPSRRGQL
+587 SLLDPHLDGGRRGQL

-607 ELAKAVERAEE
+607 ELSTAVARAEE
-618 AWLDAAEAVEAA
+618 AWLEAAEAVEAA

>member
-1 MLTISNIT
+1 MLSISNIT
-9 YRIAGRSLLE
+9 YRVAGRVLLE
-19 NASASI
+19 NATASI

-46 LILGE
+46 LIQNE
-51 LQPDQGEIEIQKG
+51 LQPDQGEIEIQRG
-64 VRIGVVAQ
+64 VRIGIVAQ
-72 EAPGGAM
+72 EAPGGDM

-90 ERAALL
+90 ERAALML
-96 EEAETSEDGERLAE
+96 EADTSDDGERLAE

-115 VDIDAHTAPARASE
+115 VDIDAHTAPMRAAE

-136 TEEMQTS
+136 TEAMQQQ

-215 HLDSK
+215 HLDNK
-220 ALTVYTGN
+220 QLTFYSGN
-228 YDWFEK
+228 YDWFES

-249 LDAKRKHLQSFV
+249 VDAKRKHLQSFV

-266 KATKARQAQSR
+266 KASKARQAQSR
-277 MKMLEKLGTVSVM
+277 MKMLEKLGSVSVM
-290 RDDPTVSFDFREPT
+290 RDDPTVSFDFPEPA
-304 ELAPPLLSFDKAS
+304 ELSPPLLSFDKVS
-317 VGYVPGKPILRDIDL
+317 VGYLPGKPVLRDIDL
-332 RIDPD
+332 RIDPE

-358 GRLQPMDGHHHRSGK
+358 GRLQPMEGHHHRSGK

-380 QHQIEDMD
+380 QHQVEDMD
-388 GDQTPYSLMADLM
+388 GEATPFKLMAELM
-401 RGAREPVV
+401 PGGREPQV

-420 DKANTQVKSLS
+420 EKANTLVKSLS

-440 ALITY
+440 ALITHA
-445 DAPPMLIFDE
+445 APPMLIFDE

-472 NEYKGAVILITHDWH
+472 NEYKGAVILISHDWH

-501 GRVKPFDGDLE
+501 GKVKPFDGDLE

-526 TKIPKDKKLK
+526 TKIPKDKK
-536 APTELAPSKAVQAD
+536 SKGKPVEQPQHQPD
-550 RQRGADRRKEL
+550 RPRGGDRRKEL
-561 EALRKVS
+561 EALRKLS
-568 REAEAA
+568 RDAEAA
-574 LARLSK
+574 LARLTQ
-580 DKASVEQ
+580 DLASVEK
-587 SLLEPNLDPSRRGQL
+587 SLQDPYLEGSRRGQL
-602 MRRQA
+602 MRRQG
-607 ELAKAVERAEE
+607 ELATAVARAEE
-618 AWLDAAEAVEAA
+618 AWLEAAEAVEAA

>member
-1 MLTISNIT
+1 MLSISNVT
-9 YRIAGRSLLE
+9 YRVAGRVLLE
-19 NASASI
+19 NATASI

-46 LILGE
+46 LILNE
-51 LQPDQGEIEIQKG
+51 LQPDQGDIEVQRG
-64 VRIGVVAQ
+64 VRIGIVAQ
-72 EAPGGAM
+72 EAPGGDM

-96 EEAETSEDGERLAE
+96 HEADHSDDGERLAE

-115 VDIDAHTAPARASE
+115 VDIDAHTAPMRAAE

-136 TEEMQTS
+136 TEDMQQQ

-220 ALTVYTGN
+220 QLTFYSGN

-243 KAEAAK
+243 RAEASK
-249 LDAKRKHLQSFV
+249 VDAKRKHLQSFV

-266 KATKARQAQSR
+266 KASKARQAQSR
-277 MKMLEKLGTVSVM
+277 MKMLEKLGSVSVM
-290 RDDPTVSFDFREPT
+290 RDDPTVSFDFPEPA
-304 ELAPPLLSFDKAS
+304 ELSPPLISFEKVS
-317 VGYVPGKPILRDIDL
+317 VGYAPGKPVLRDIDL
-332 RIDPD
+332 RIDPE

-358 GRLQPMDGHHHRSGK
+358 GRLQPMEGHHHRSGK

-380 QHQIEDMD
+380 QHQVEDMD
-388 GDQTPYSLMADLM
+388 GDSTPFKLMAELM
-401 RGAREPVV
+401 PGGREPHV

-420 DKANTQVKSLS
+420 EKANTQVKSLS

-440 ALITY
+440 ALITHN
-445 DAPPMLIFDE
+445 APPMLIFDE

-472 NEYKGAVILITHDWH
+472 NEYRGAVILISHDWH

-501 GRVKPFDGDLE
+501 GKVKPFDGDLE

-526 TKIPKDKKLK
+526 TKIPKDKKPK
-536 APTELAPSKAVQAD
+536 NKPVELPQLHHPD
-550 RQRGADRRKEL
+550 RPRGSDRRKEL
-561 EALRKVS
+561 EALRKRS
-568 REAEAA
+568 RDAEAT
-574 LARLSK
+574 LARLTQ
-580 DKASVEQ
+580 DKASVEK
-587 SLLEPNLDPSRRGQL
+587 SLLDPQLDGGRRGQL

-607 ELAKAVERAEE
+607 ELSTAVARAEE
-618 AWLDAAEAVEAA
+618 AWLEAAEAVEAA
-630 AA
+630 A

>member
-1 MLTISNIT
+1 MLSIANVT
-9 YRIAGRSLLE
+9 YRVAGRTLLE
-19 NASASI
+19 NATASI

-51 LQPDQGEIEIQKG
+51 LQPDQGEIEIQRG
-64 VRIGVVAQ
+64 VRIGIVAQ

-96 EEAETSEDGERLAE
+96 HEAEHSDDGERLAE

-136 TEEMQTS
+136 NEEMQQQ

-215 HLDSK
+215 HLDSRQ
-220 ALTVYTGN
+220 LTFYAGN

-234 MRAERMAQS
+234 MREERIAQS

-277 MKMLEKLGTVSVM
+277 MKMLAKLGSVSVL
-290 RDDPTVSFDFREPT
+290 RDDPNVTFDFPEPA

-317 VGYVPGKPILRDIDL
+317 VGYLPGKPVLRDIDL
-332 RIDPD
+332 RIDPE
-337 DRIALLGS
+337 DRIALLGA

-358 GRLQPMDGHHHRSGK
+358 GRLEPMDGHHHRSGK

-380 QHQIEDMD
+380 QHQVEDMD
-388 GDQTPYSLMADLM
+388 GEATPFSLMASLM
-401 RGAREPVV
+401 PGSGVPQVRG
-409 RARLGRFGFGQ
+409 RLGRFGFGQ
-420 DKANTQVKSLS
+420 EKANVKVKDLS

-445 DAPPMLIFDE
+445 DAPPLLIFDE

-460 DIESREA
+460 DIDSREA

-472 NEYKGAVILITHDWH
+472 NEYKGAVILISHDWH

-501 GRVKPFDGDLE
+501 GRVKPFDGDLD

-520 KSGSGN
+520 KSGTGN
-526 TKIPKDKKLK
+526 TKIPKDKKPK
-536 APTELAPSKAVQAD
+536 NKPDDVHIAERP
-550 RQRGADRRKEL
+550 RGSDRRREL
-561 EALRKVS
+561 DALRRAS
-568 REAEAA
+568 RDAETSLTRLTQDKEA
-574 LARLSK
+574 
-580 DKASVEQ
+580 VEK
-587 SLLEPNLDPSRRGQL
+587 SLLDAELDSGRRGQL

-607 ELAKAVERAEE
+607 ELAAAVARAEE
-618 AWLDAAEAVEAA
+618 AWLEAAEALEAA

>member
-1 MLTISNIT
+1 MLSISNVT
-9 YRIAGRSLLE
+9 YRIGGRALLE
-19 NASASI
+19 NATAVI

-51 LQPDQGEIEIQKG
+51 SQPDQGEIEIQKG
-64 VRIGVVAQ
+64 TRIGIVAQ

-90 ERAALL
+90 ERAALML
-96 EEAETSEDGERLAE
+96 EADTSDDGERLAE

-115 VDIDAHTAPARASE
+115 VDIDAHTAPMRAAE

-136 TEEMQTS
+136 SEEMQQQ

-203 RQILNACVDHIL
+203 RAILNACVDHIL
-215 HLDSK
+215 HLDSRQ
-220 ALTVYTGN
+220 LTFYTGN

-243 KAEAAK
+243 KAEASK
-249 LDAKRKHLQSFV
+249 VDAKRKHLQSFV

-266 KATKARQAQSR
+266 KASKARQAQSR
-277 MKMLEKLGTVSVM
+277 MKMLEKLGSVSVM
-290 RDDPTVSFDFREPT
+290 RDDPTVSFDFPEPA
-304 ELAPPLLSFDKAS
+304 ELSPPLISFDKVS
-317 VGYVPGKPILRDIDL
+317 VGYTPGKPVLRDIDL
-332 RIDPD
+332 RIDPE

-358 GRLQPMDGHHHRSGK
+358 GRLQPMEGHNHRSGK

-380 QHQIEDMD
+380 QHQVEDMD
-388 GDQTPYSLMADLM
+388 GEATPFKLMAELM
-401 RGAREPVV
+401 PGGREPQV

-420 DKANTQVKSLS
+420 EKANTLVKSLS

-440 ALITY
+440 ALITHN
-445 DAPPMLIFDE
+445 APPMLIFDE

-472 NEYKGAVILITHDWH
+472 NEYKGAVILISHDWH

-501 GRVKPFDGDLE
+501 GKVKPFDGDLE

-526 TKIPKDKKLK
+526 TKIPKDKK
-536 APTELAPSKAVQAD
+536 SKNKPAEPLPHQAE
-550 RQRGADRRKEL
+550 RSRGGDRRKEL
-561 EALRKVS
+561 DALRKLS
-568 REAEAA
+568 RDAEAA
-574 LARLSK
+574 LARLTQ
-580 DKASVEQ
+580 DKASVEK
-587 SLLEPNLDPSRRGQL
+587 SLLDPYLEGSRRGQL

-607 ELAKAVERAEE
+607 ELATAVDRAEE
-618 AWLDAAEAVEAA
+618 AWLEAAEALEAA

>member
-1 MLTISNIT
+1 MLSISNIT
-9 YRIAGRSLLE
+9 YRVAGRVLLE
-19 NASASI
+19 NATASI

-46 LILGE
+46 LILNE
-51 LQPDQGEIEIQKG
+51 LQPDQGEVEIQRG
-64 VRIGVVAQ
+64 VRIGIVAQ
-72 EAPGGAM
+72 EAPGGDM

-90 ERAALL
+90 ERAALML
-96 EEAETSEDGERLAE
+96 EADTSDDGERLAE

-115 VDIDAHTAPARASE
+115 VDIDAHTAPMRAAE

-136 TEEMQTS
+136 SEDMQQQ

-220 ALTVYTGN
+220 QLTFYSGN

-243 KAEAAK
+243 KAEASK
-249 LDAKRKHLQSFV
+249 VDAKRKHLQSFV

-266 KATKARQAQSR
+266 KASKARQAQSR
-277 MKMLEKLGTVSVM
+277 MKMLEKLGSVSVM
-290 RDDPTVSFDFREPT
+290 RDDPTVSFDFPEPA
-304 ELAPPLLSFDKAS
+304 ELSPPLLSFDKVS
-317 VGYVPGKPILRDIDL
+317 VGYAPGKPVLRDIDL
-332 RIDPD
+332 RIDPE

-380 QHQIEDMD
+380 QHQVEDMD
-388 GDQTPYSLMADLM
+388 GESTPFKLMAELM
-401 RGAREPVV
+401 PGGREPQV

-420 DKANTQVKSLS
+420 EKANTLVKSLS

-440 ALITY
+440 ALITHN
-445 DAPPMLIFDE
+445 APPMLIFDE

-472 NEYKGAVILITHDWH
+472 NEYKGAVILISHDWH

-501 GRVKPFDGDLE
+501 GKVKPFDGDLE

-526 TKIPKDKKLK
+526 TKIPKDKK
-536 APTELAPSKAVQAD
+536 SKNKPAEPVEHQPD
-550 RQRGADRRKEL
+550 RPRGGDRRKEMD
-561 EALRKVS
+561 ALRKLS

-574 LARLSK
+574 LGRLIQ
-580 DKASVEQ
+580 DKASVEK
-587 SLLEPNLDPSRRGQL
+587 SLLEPYLEGGKRGQL

-607 ELAKAVERAEE
+607 ELATAVARAEE
-618 AWLDAAEAVEAA
+618 AWLEAAEALEAA

>member
-1 MLTISNIT
+1 MLSISNVT
-9 YRIAGRSLLE
+9 YRIGGRALLE
-19 NASASI
+19 NATAVI

-51 LQPDQGEIEIQKG
+51 SQPDQGEIEIQKG
-64 VRIGVVAQ
+64 VRIGIVAQ

-96 EEAETSEDGERLAE
+96 HEADHSDDGERLAE

-136 TEEMQTS
+136 SEEMQQQ

-203 RQILNACVDHIL
+203 RAILNACVDHIL
-215 HLDSK
+215 HLDSRQ
-220 ALTVYTGN
+220 LTFYTGN

-234 MRAERMAQS
+234 MREERMAQS
-243 KAEAAK
+243 KSEAAK

-277 MKMLEKLGTVSVM
+277 MKMLAKLGSVSVM
-290 RDDPTVSFDFREPT
+290 RDDPTVSFDFPEPA
-304 ELAPPLLSFDKAS
+304 ELSPPLISFDKVS
-317 VGYVPGKPILRDIDL
+317 VGYIPGKPVLRDIDL
-332 RIDPD
+332 RIDPE

-358 GRLQPMDGHHHRSGK
+358 GRLQPMEGHHHRSGK

-380 QHQIEDMD
+380 QHQVEDMD
-388 GDQTPYSLMADLM
+388 GESTPFKLMAELM
-401 RGAREPVV
+401 PGGREPQV

-420 DKANTQVKSLS
+420 EKANTQVKSLS

-440 ALITY
+440 ALITHA
-445 DAPPMLIFDE
+445 APPMLIFDE

-472 NEYKGAVILITHDWH
+472 NEYKGAVILISHDWH

-501 GRVKPFDGDLE
+501 GKVKPFDGDLE

-526 TKIPKDKKLK
+526 TKIPKDKRPKNK
-536 APTELAPSKAVQAD
+536 PAETPQPERP
-550 RQRGADRRKEL
+550 RGGDRRKEL
-561 EALRKVS
+561 DALRKLS
-568 REAEAA
+568 RDAEAA
-574 LARLSK
+574 LARLTQ
-580 DKASVEQ
+580 DKASVEK
-587 SLLEPNLDPSRRGQL
+587 SLLEPHLDGGRRGQL
-602 MRRQA
+602 MRRQN
-607 ELAKAVERAEE
+607 ELATAVARAEE
-618 AWLDAAEAVEAA
+618 AWLEAAEALETAA
-630 AA
+630 A

>member
-1 MLTISNIT
+1 MLSISNIT
-9 YRIAGRSLLE
+9 YRVAGRVLLE
-19 NASASI
+19 NATASI

-46 LILGE
+46 LILNE
-51 LQPDQGEIEIQKG
+51 LQPDQGEIEIQRG
-64 VRIGVVAQ
+64 VRIGIVAQ
-72 EAPGGAM
+72 EAPGGDM

-90 ERAALL
+90 ERAALML
-96 EEAETSEDGERLAE
+96 EADTSDDGERLAE

-115 VDIDAHTAPARASE
+115 VDIDAHTAPMRAAE

-136 TEEMQTS
+136 TEDMQQQ

-215 HLDSK
+215 HLDAK
-220 ALTVYTGN
+220 QLTFYSGN

-243 KAEAAK
+243 KAEASK
-249 LDAKRKHLQSFV
+249 VDAKRKHLQSFV

-266 KATKARQAQSR
+266 KASKARQAQSR
-277 MKMLEKLGTVSVM
+277 MKMLEKLGSVSVM
-290 RDDPTVSFDFREPT
+290 RDDPTVSFDFPEPA
-304 ELAPPLLSFDKAS
+304 ELSPPLLSFEHVS
-317 VGYVPGKPILRDIDL
+317 VGYIPGKPVLRDIDL
-332 RIDPD
+332 RIDPE

-358 GRLQPMDGHHHRSGK
+358 GRLQPMEGHHHRSGK

-380 QHQIEDMD
+380 QHQVEDMD
-388 GDQTPYSLMADLM
+388 GESTPFKLMAELM
-401 RGAREPVV
+401 VGGREPQV

-420 DKANTQVKSLS
+420 EKANTLVKSLS

-440 ALITY
+440 ALITHA
-445 DAPPMLIFDE
+445 APPMLIFDE

-472 NEYKGAVILITHDWH
+472 NEYKGAVILISHDWH

-501 GRVKPFDGDLE
+501 GKVKPFDGDLE

-526 TKIPKDKKLK
+526 TKIPKDKKSK
-536 APTELAPSKAVQAD
+536 NKPPESQAPQPN
-550 RQRGADRRKEL
+550 RPHGADRRKEMD
-561 EALRKVS
+561 ALRKAS
-568 REAEAA
+568 RDAEAN
-574 LARLSK
+574 LARLIK
-580 DKASVEQ
+580 DKDALEK
-587 SLLEPNLDPSRRGQL
+587 SLLDPYLDGGKRGQL

-607 ELAKAVERAEE
+607 ELATAVERAEE
-618 AWLDAAEAVEAA
+618 AWLEAAEAVESAA
-630 AA
+630 A

>member
-1 MLTISNIT
+1 MLSISNVT
-9 YRIAGRSLLE
+9 YRVAGRVLLE
-19 NASASI
+19 NATASI

-46 LILGE
+46 LILNQ
-51 LQPDQGEIEIQKG
+51 LQPDQGDIEVQRG
-64 VRIGVVAQ
+64 VRIGIVAQ
-72 EAPGGAM
+72 EAPGGDM

-96 EEAETSEDGERLAE
+96 HEADHSDDGERLAE

-115 VDIDAHTAPARASE
+115 VDIDAHTAPMRAAE

-136 TEEMQTS
+136 SEDMQQQ

-220 ALTVYTGN
+220 QLTFYSGN

-243 KAEAAK
+243 KAEASK
-249 LDAKRKHLQSFV
+249 VDAKRKHLQSFV

-266 KATKARQAQSR
+266 KASKARQAQSR
-277 MKMLEKLGTVSVM
+277 MKMLEKLGSVSVM
-290 RDDPTVSFDFREPT
+290 RDDPTVSFDFPEPS
-304 ELAPPLLSFDKAS
+304 ELSPPLISFDKVS
-317 VGYVPGKPILRDIDL
+317 VGYASGRPVLRDIDL
-332 RIDPD
+332 RIDPE

-358 GRLQPMDGHHHRSGK
+358 GRLQPMEGHHHRSGK

-380 QHQIEDMD
+380 QHQVEDMD
-388 GDQTPYSLMADLM
+388 GESTPFKLMAELMPGGREPQVRGPARPIRLRPGKGEHPGQVAVRRRARAAEFRADHAQCPAHADLRRADQPSRHRKP
-401 RGAREPVV
+401 RGA
-409 RARLGRFGFGQ
+409 GR
-420 DKANTQVKSLS
+420 
-431 GGERARLNF
+431 R
-440 ALITY
+440 
-445 DAPPMLIFDE
+445 
-455 PTNHL
+455 
-460 DIESREA
+460 
-467 LAVAI
+467 
-472 NEYKGAVILITHDWH
+472 
-487 LLELTADQLWLVGD
+487 DQRVQ
-501 GRVKPFDGDLE
+501 GRRHPDQ
-512 DYRKLMLG
+512 
-520 KSGSGN
+520 
-526 TKIPKDKKLK
+526 P
-536 APTELAPSKAVQAD
+536 
-550 RQRGADRRKEL
+550 
-561 EALRKVS
+561 
-568 REAEAA
+568 
-574 LARLSK
+574 
-580 DKASVEQ
+580 
-587 SLLEPNLDPSRRGQL
+587 
-602 MRRQA
+602 
-607 ELAKAVERAEE
+607 
-618 AWLDAAEAVEAA
+618 
-630 AA
+630 